1 MTGKPA
7 NLRQKSSNLNNRE
20 ENKTEE
26 ENEQS
31 RWDLWDSISH
41 LCHLSPRG
49 EEGKMVRKNIRS
61 NNSMKHP
68 EFGERRKCSFHQL
81 SKSQRG
87 QSQKTPH
94 PDTSQVNWL
103 KKKKRIKKKSSAEG
117 EMIHNVWCVKD
128 YTMCDSNTLFLFG
141 CSAILWS
148 WEYPVSGLTGRIFN
162 QRPPSQKWSEVKVT
176 QSCLTLCDPM
186 DYTVYGIL

>member
-1 MTGKPA
+1 MTGRPA

-128 YTMCDSNTLFLFG
+128 YTMCDSNILFLFG
-141 CSAILWS
+141 CSAMSDSFW
-148 WEYPVSGLTGRIFN
+148 PHGLY
-162 QRPPSQKWSEVKVT
+162 VH
-176 QSCLTLCDPM
+176 
-186 DYTVYGIL
+186 GILQARILQWVAFPFSRESSQPRDQT